1 MKPQVTAQIH
11 PEVQTLKKTIVRRP
25 PRVTPATADI
35 HPDALI
41 RKAQILGTNG
51 TAPLLAI
58 GNTRFY
64 GLIAEGKLP
73 KPRKIGTA
81 SFWRAGD
88 ILAALETL

>member
-1 MKPQVTAQIH
+1 MNPQVTR
-11 PEVQTLKKTIVRRP
+11 KRSP
-25 PRVTPATADI
+25 PTVAPATAQI

-64 GLIAEGKLP
+64 ELISEGRLP

-88 ILAALETL
+88 ILAALEVL

>member
-1 MKPQVTAQIH
+1 MNSQVTRKRSPAT
-11 PEVQTLKKTIVRRP
+11 VA
-25 PRVTPATADI
+25 PATAQI

-51 TAPLLAI
+51 NPPLLAV

-64 GLIAEGKLP
+64 ELIAEGKLP
-73 KPRKIGTA
+73 KPRKIGAA

-88 ILAALETL
+88 ILAALEAL

>member
-1 MKPQVTAQIH
+1 MNPQATRKRSPAVV
-11 PEVQTLKKTIVRRP
+11 P
-25 PRVTPATADI
+25 PATAQI

-41 RKAQILGTNG
+41 RKAQIIGTNG
-51 TAPLLAI
+51 NAPLLAI

-64 GLIAEGKLP
+64 ELIAEGRLP

-88 ILAALETL
+88 ILAALEAL